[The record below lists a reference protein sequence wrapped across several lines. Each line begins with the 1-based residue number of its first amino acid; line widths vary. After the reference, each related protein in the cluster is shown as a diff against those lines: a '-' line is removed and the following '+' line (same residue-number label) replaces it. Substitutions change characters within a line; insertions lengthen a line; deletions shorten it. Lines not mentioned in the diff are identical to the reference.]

1 MGSPCC
7 VECRAS
13 ERNVKDC
20 RSGAA
25 ARRPAVETAPDPVV
39 PAAIVADPIGAFE
52 NLLLALEACCP
63 FVSEEGGA
71 RPPAN
76 REPVGALDLRNA
88 ARDAARALNRLKETR
103 LKG

>member
-7 VECRAS
+7 VESRAG
-13 ERNVKDC
+13 ERDVKDC
-20 RSGAA
+20 SCGAA
-25 ARRPAVETAPDPVV
+25 ARRPAAETAPDPVV

-52 NLLLALEACCP
+52 ALLLALEAWCP
-63 FVSEEGGA
+63 LVSEEGGA

-76 REPVGALDLRNA
+76 REPIGAHDLRKA
-88 ARDAARALNRLKETR
+88 AREAARALNRLKETR